1 MAGLLIAFDGLDGSG
16 LSTQANLL
24 RNYLADK
31 GVPVILTKEQTDGS
45 IGGLIKSSLRDEW
58 KTSPLA
64 LQLLFAADRAHH
76 LASEVEPALKQGKT
90 VICDRYILSSLAFG
104 SLNID
109 MKFMKELNSKFRTPD
124 LTFIIDTEPKECLRR
139 IKGSR
144 FHVELFEDEKKL
156 TEIRKNFLSIKSMF
170 TNTYIID
177 GNRKIEDLFNEIRK
191 IVDKFL

>member
-1 MAGLLIAFDGLDGSG
+1 MPGKLVAFEGLDGSG

-24 RNYLADK
+24 RDYLSNK
-31 GVPVILTKEQTDGS
+31 GIPVILTKEQTDGS

-76 LASEVEPALKQGKT
+76 LASEIEPALEEGKT

-109 MKFMKELNSKFRTPD
+109 MKFMKEVNSKFREPD
-124 LTFIIDTEPKECLRR
+124 LTFIIDTEPKECLKR
-139 IKGSR
+139 IKKSR
-144 FHVELFEDEKKL
+144 FHIELFEDEKKL
-156 TEIRKNFLSIKSMF
+156 TEIRKNFLSIKNMF
-170 TNTYIID
+170 PNTYVVN
-177 GNRKIEDLFNEIRK
+177 GNRKIEDVFDEIRK
-191 IVDKFL
+191 VVEKIL

>member
-104 SLNID
+104 SLNIN
-109 MKFMKELNSKFRTPD
+109 MEFMKEMNSKFRKPD
-124 LTFIIDTEPKECLRR
+124 LTFIIDTDPKECLERIRR
-139 IKGSR
+139 SR

-156 TEIRKNFLSIKSMF
+156 TEIRKNFLSIKNMF
-170 TNTYIID
+170 PNTYIID
-177 GNRKIEDLFNEIRK
+177 GNRKIEEVFSEIRK

>member
-1 MAGLLIAFDGLDGSG
+1 MAALLIAFDGLDGSG

-45 IGGLIKSSLRDEW
+45 IGGLIKSSLRAEW

-76 LASEVEPALKQGKT
+76 LASEIEPSLEEGKT

-109 MKFMKELNSKFRTPD
+109 MEFMKSINSKFRLPD
-124 LTFIIDTEPKECLRR
+124 MTFIINTDPKECLSR
-139 IKGSR
+139 IKKSR

-156 TEIRKNFLSIKSMF
+156 TEIRKNFLSIKNMF
-170 TNTYIID
+170 PDTYVID
-177 GNRKIEDLFNEIRK
+177 GNRKIEEVFSEIRK
-191 IVDKFL
+191 IADRVL